1 MENLYFV
8 LKELKVNTA
17 FAVQGFPKFL
27 KQLLTLLF
35 SNLVSQFINPIKKIK
50 SGFFDLT
57 FYCKRKTGSNQTKH
71 GTQKKI

>member
-35 SNLVSQFINPIKKIK
+35 SNLVSQFINPIKK
-50 SGFFDLT
+50 
-57 FYCKRKTGSNQTKH
+57 
-71 GTQKKI
+71 